1 MAQWVAMR
9 RPARRSIRSFL
20 NSIGPSHGRLPLA
33 LLCASGLLLAGCASP
48 RATPANAGLK
58 PPTRGASAT
67 PARAALDSVPS
78 YRLDTARHL
87 YSQNRARI
95 YAGVM
100 PHYLRAVGVLEMGVD
115 AQGQVDTLRWLRAPT
130 HAPEVMSEIERLV
143 RQAAPYPAPA
153 PSALQGGSARV
164 IETWLWD
171 QSGRFQLRTLSE
183 GQGET
188 ATPVPATQLAGQE
201 PRTGVSGAD
210 GGTIIWQPVRVH
222 VVAAD
227 GR

>member
-1 MAQWVAMR
+1 MR
-9 RPARRSIRSFL
+9 RPVRSLRR
-20 NSIGPSHGRLPLA
+20 NATPGPSRLA
-33 LLCASGLLLAGCASP
+33 LALACASGLLLAACASP
-48 RATPANAGLK
+48 RATPSSAGLQPAK
-58 PPTRGASAT
+58 PASNAPDHT
-67 PARAALDSVPS
+67 PS
-78 YRLDTARHL
+78 YRLDAARHL
-87 YSQNRARI
+87 YGQNRERV

-100 PHYLRAVGVLEMGVD
+100 PHYLRAVGVLEMSVD

-130 HAPEVMSEIERLV
+130 HAPEVMAEIERLV

-188 ATPVPATQLAGQE
+188 APTAGTTQLATQ
-201 PRTGVSGAD
+201 GAV
-210 GGTIIWQPVRVH
+210 TPNSVHTPPVIWQPVRVH
-222 VVAAD
+222 LVAAD

>member
-1 MAQWVAMR
+1 MCRLVR
-9 RPARRSIRSFL
+9 NFIRSVA
-20 NSIGPSHGRLPLA
+20 PSLDRLSFA
-33 LLCASGLLLAGCASP
+33 LMCASGLLLAACASP
-48 RATPANAGLK
+48 RATPGSAGLK
-58 PPTRGASAT
+58 PPTRGTTAT
-67 PARAALDSVPS
+67 HAFVAPDNLPS

-87 YSQNRARI
+87 YGQNRERI

-100 PHYLRAVGVLEMGVD
+100 PHYLRAVGVLEMDVD
-115 AQGQVDTLRWLRAPT
+115 AQGQVESLRWLRAPT
-130 HAPEVMSEIERLV
+130 HAPDVMAEIERLV

-153 PSALQGGSARV
+153 SSALQGGSARV

-183 GQGET
+183 GQGESV
-188 ATPVPATQLAGQE
+188 TPMPTTQLAGQA
-201 PRTGVSGAD
+201 PRPGTGGVD
-210 GGTIIWQPVRVH
+210 GGTIAWQPVRVH